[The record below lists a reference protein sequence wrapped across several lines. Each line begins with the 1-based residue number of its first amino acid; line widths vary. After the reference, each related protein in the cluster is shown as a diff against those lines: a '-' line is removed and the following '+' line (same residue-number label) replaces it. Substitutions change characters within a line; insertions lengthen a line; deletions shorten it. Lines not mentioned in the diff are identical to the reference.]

1 MNTTYHLNSA
11 QDASNDI
18 IDAIKNIYKTK
29 AITITIEEDETA
41 ELPDGLK
48 AILDTRL
55 EEDETTYLTAEDS
68 IRQLKN
74 KYEL

>member
-11 QDASNDI
+11 QEASNDI

-29 AITITIEEDETA
+29 AITITIEEDEPA

-55 EEDETTYLTAEDS
+55 EEDETTYLTSEDS
-68 IRQLKN
+68 IRQLKK

>member
-18 IDAIKNIYKTK
+18 IDAIKNIYKSK
-29 AITITIEEDETA
+29 AITITIEEDVTN

-48 AILDTRL
+48 AILDSRL